1 VPRRRLVFDERLV
14 SGSATRPPAE
24 VPLSAESRWRKAIV
38 LIAAV
43 AAVALALRLAF
54 WQLDRAAQKV
64 ALQTT
69 LEARGAEPALAAA
82 ELARN
87 AGGVAAQTSRRVRLA
102 GTWAP
107 DRTVFL
113 DNRQMDG
120 KVGFF
125 VLTPLRLEG
134 AQEAVLVQRGWIA
147 RHFDQRAVL
156 APVATPSGRVEIEG
170 RVAVTPSRLYE
181 FEPAASGPIRQNVEV
196 ASFARETGLELLPL
210 AVIETATSANS
221 HDGLERHWPP
231 PATDVQKHY
240 GYAFQWFAIG
250 TAIAFLYVWFRIVR
264 PRQRRRLA

>member
-1 VPRRRLVFDERLV
+1 MP
-14 SGSATRPPAE
+14 PPAGTPPPVE
-24 VPLSAESRWRKAIV
+24 PRWRSTVV
-38 LIAAV
+38 LLAAL
-43 AAVALALRLAF
+43 AGVALALRFGF

-64 ALQTT
+64 ALQTA
-69 LEARGAEPALAAA
+69 LEARGSEPSLGASG
-82 ELARN
+82 LARD
-87 AGGVAAQTSRRVRLA
+87 AGAVASQTFRRVRLA
-102 GTWAP
+102 GTWAT

-134 AQEAVLVQRGWIA
+134 VREAVLVQRGWVA
-147 RHFDQRAVL
+147 RNFDQRAVL
-156 APVATPSGRVEIEG
+156 PPVASASGRIEIEG
-170 RVAVTPSRLYE
+170 RVAATPSRLLE
-181 FEPAASGPIRQNVEV
+181 LEAAASGPIRQNIEF

-210 AVIETATSANS
+210 AVIESATSANS

-264 PRQRRRLA
+264 PRQRRRRA